1 MCGVC
6 LLRMQYESGFKPAK
20 CHRAAASGHKLG
32 FVSLGFL
39 QVRRTGKHA
48 AAFLPYPGLCFPSL
62 TLQLSRA
69 RVLLVP
75 FSAVLAWD
83 GCAELSAVL
92 CSSQPPAHQPGQ
104 HWESKVPISLA
115 PGCSQCLCHW
125 CGKSCASGSCAP
137 QLVTGTSQC
146 VGPSCPEAFHTSGQG
161 VWGGGCSWK
170 GSAGSCSLPA
180 VICQIISLQPAQ
192 MLLVLRVCLGC
203 WKSSRGPHRSAWC
216 PHPGVCSLHSS
227 CPTQHGPSAHSPRR
241 KQQLCRVSCFTA
253 TPPGVLGEPQDR
265 GTLPQPC

>member
-1 MCGVC
+1 MSQGSC
-6 LLRMQYESGFKPAK
+6 F
-20 CHRAAASGHKLG
+20 RAQAGIR
-32 FVSLGFL
+32 F
-39 QVRRTGKHA
+39 
-48 AAFLPYPGLCFPSL
+48 PGLSAGQENRETRCCFPSL
-62 TLQLSRA
+62 PRPVLPKPHTTAVQGKGAPGPFFGSAGMGWVCRA
-69 RVLLVP
+69 QRCALLLTAPSPSARAALGKQSPHFLGTRMQPMLVP
-75 FSAVLAWD
+75 LVWE
-83 GCAELSAVL
+83 ELCQWL
-92 CSSQPPAHQPGQ
+92 
-104 HWESKVPISLA
+104 L
-115 PGCSQCLCHW
+115 
-125 CGKSCASGSCAP
+125 GSCAP

-241 KQQLCRVSCFTA
+241 KQQLCRVSCFTT

>member
-1 MCGVC
+1 
-6 LLRMQYESGFKPAK
+6 MQYESGFKPAK

-125 CGKSCASGSCAP
+125 CGKSCASGSWAP
-137 QLVTGTSQC
+137 VLLSWLQAH
-146 VGPSCPEAFHTSGQG
+146 PSVWALHVQKHFTLQG
-161 VWGGGCSWK
+161 
-170 GSAGSCSLPA
+170 
-180 VICQIISLQPAQ
+180 
-192 MLLVLRVCLGC
+192 
-203 WKSSRGPHRSAWC
+203 
-216 PHPGVCSLHSS
+216 
-227 CPTQHGPSAHSPRR
+227 
-241 KQQLCRVSCFTA
+241 RVS
-253 TPPGVLGEPQDR
+253 GVVGVAGREVQGAALFQ
-265 GTLPQPC
+265 L